1 MERSDPNDISGDVPL
16 NDRQKLLW
24 YTRNVALYHAEEIA
38 LDRVFNF
45 RVADLSYP
53 GPVCKARQTV
63 SRVLSNLF
71 WLNLPAEKIRAELG
85 KIRLLDIGCGSGRYF
100 HLLDRKLGGVEAYTG
115 VDIRRNPA
123 FDAVADD
130 PRVSFIESP
139 AEELDPSVIAASN
152 FIYSQSAIEHVAY
165 DLSCFDRIAE
175 ATRKKTE
182 PTLQIHLL
190 PPAQMF
196 RQWGPHGFRGYN
208 SRGIKAIAD
217 RFADFSEVTLYTL
230 GGPRCIETHCEYIF
244 DCFDS
249 GKRDRRKW
257 WKSRYV
263 AAVKAAIRADMAEEK
278 IAVKEA
284 CFLALVIH
292 SYPRREIFER
302 DTFAA

>member
-1 MERSDPNDISGDVPL
+1 MERSDPNDISGDFPL
-16 NDRQKLLW
+16 DDRQKFLW
-24 YTRNVALYHAEEIA
+24 YTRNVALYHAEEVP

-45 RVADLSYP
+45 RVAELPYP
-53 GPVCKARQTV
+53 GSVCKARQTV

-71 WLNLPAEKIRAELG
+71 WLNLPAEGIRAELG

-100 HLLDRKLGGVEAYTG
+100 RLLDRQLGGAESYVG

-123 FDAVADD
+123 RDDVAGDA
-130 PRVSFIESP
+130 RVRFIESP
-139 AEELDPSVIAASN
+139 AEELDPAVIGDSN

-175 ATRKKTE
+175 AVRSKSE

-208 SRGIKAIAD
+208 ARGIKVIAD
-217 RFADFSEVTLYTL
+217 RFSDFSEVTLYTL
-230 GGPRCIETHCEYIF
+230 GGARCIETHCAYVF

-263 AAVKAAIRADMAEEK
+263 RAVGAAIKADMAEET

-292 SYPRREIFER
+292 SHPRGEIFGR
-302 DTFAA
+302 GTFSG